1 MLDQQM
7 QPYQTTSM
15 SLAMYV
21 FMSTEVKN
29 STGFSG
35 KASVQENSSFL
46 LLSNGLL
53 LKNASVRKQQVF
65 RDKNTTNS
73 RGLLR
78 SEVKSLTAPQWAQY
92 LASKR

>member
-35 KASVQENSSFL
+35 KASV
-46 LLSNGLL
+46 
-53 LKNASVRKQQVF
+53 
-65 RDKNTTNS
+65 
-73 RGLLR
+73 
-78 SEVKSLTAPQWAQY
+78 
-92 LASKR
+92 